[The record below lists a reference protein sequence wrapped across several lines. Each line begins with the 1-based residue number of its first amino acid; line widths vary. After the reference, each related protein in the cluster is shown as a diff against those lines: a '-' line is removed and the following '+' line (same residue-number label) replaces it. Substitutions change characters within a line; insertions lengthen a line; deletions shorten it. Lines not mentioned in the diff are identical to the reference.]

1 MTEWQAAGLTYG
13 QLGERLEQERARHR
27 NVFGDEH
34 GLQWTRVYDIGSM
47 IALLSI
53 VSGELKQQALAVL
66 RDFARPIAFV
76 QILGG
81 TELLIAEVD
90 APVEWTG
97 PAGAEQ
103 LRTGPDVHR
112 IAAGD
117 ELDHKLLV
125 AAGVAPLRYMR
136 DLPEDVDGNGLVW
149 LRWTE
154 TGEPHFAEYQEV
166 T

>member
-13 QLGERLEQERARHR
+13 DLAVVLEQERERHR
-27 NVFGDEH
+27 VAFGDHH
-34 GLQWTRVYDIGSM
+34 GLRWTKSYDVGSL

-53 VSGELKQQALAVL
+53 ISADLKSHARAVIGGLEQPLAFIQVG
-66 RDFARPIAFV
+66 
-76 QILGG
+76 GG
-81 TELLIAEVD
+81 TELLIAEAD

-97 PAGAEQ
+97 PAGAER

-112 IAAGD
+112 VASGD

-125 AAGVAPLRYMR
+125 AAGAAPLRYMR
-136 DLPEDVDGNGLVW
+136 DLPEDVDGDGLVW

-154 TGEPHFAEYQEV
+154 GGEPHFAEYEEV